1 MNFILVWK
9 LNPSVVDDNAD
20 MLDYIKGIF
29 APFCQVRT
37 ASNGRHALEVAKRE
51 TPHLILSD
59 LMMPRMRSFIHTR
72 CSRLTLRI
80 VLDGYGLLAAVRDDP
95 ELRHIPIILLTARV
109 SDNNRVE
116 GIVSTAPSYLLS
128 QSSTL
133 P

>member
-1 MNFILVWK
+1 MEVNH
-9 LNPSVVDDNAD
+9 SVVDDNAD

-29 APFCQVRT
+29 APFCKVRT

-51 TPHLILSD
+51 TPHLILAD
-59 LMMPRMRSFIHTR
+59 LMMPRMRPLFITR
-72 CSRLTLRI
+72 CLRLTLCI

-116 GIVSTAPSYLLS
+116 GIVGTVL
-128 QSSTL
+128 
-133 P
+133 

>member
-1 MNFILVWK
+1 
-9 LNPSVVDDNAD
+9 

-29 APFCQVRT
+29 TPCCKVRT
-37 ASNGRHALEVAKRE
+37 ASNGRHALEVARRE

-59 LMMPRMRSFIHTR
+59 LMMPRMRSFIDTKR
-72 CSRLTLRI
+72 LRLTFRI

-116 GIVSTAPSYLLS
+116 GIVGPALS
-128 QSSTL
+128 F